1 MKSNMRK
8 RHAGVGRGCFARR
21 QRSQCYLG
29 CPTEPGGS
37 VLHAKEQTGG
47 SVQQGRGGFW
57 LSEDTERWIKF
68 QKLYPLHV
76 VLNDSSDPGDLGAW
90 GHLAREQQSPED
102 RL

>member
-1 MKSNMRK
+1 MSIVLMSNWR
-8 RHAGVGRGCFARR
+8 
-21 QRSQCYLG
+21 
-29 CPTEPGGS
+29 PTAS
-37 VLHAKEQTGG
+37 
-47 SVQQGRGGFW
+47 RGGFW

-76 VLNDSSDPGDLGAW
+76 VLNDSSDPGDLGGL